1 MYSEVEFLL
10 RQELRETPLY
20 NSIIEAVALG
30 NTKLNEISVKSLV
43 DDTPRQVFI

>member
-10 RQELRETPLY
+10 RQELREPPLY
-20 NSIIEAVALG
+20 NSIIEAVAFG